1 MSGTDNDV
9 PVRKR
14 RRKLWWSFWILGGA
28 LVGAALHRT
37 EPALYRA
44 STDILIIP
52 QRVPEWM
59 VKPMMTA
66 VVDERLDIA
75 ARQILSRTRLERI
88 VQEFDLYQPERHQM
102 IQAST
107 KARWIGPRTV

>member
-1 MSGTDNDV
+1 
-9 PVRKR
+9 
-14 RRKLWWSFWILGGA
+14 
-28 LVGAALHRT
+28 
-37 EPALYRA
+37 
-44 STDILIIP
+44 
-52 QRVPEWM
+52 M

-66 VVDERLDIA
+66 AVDERLDIA

-107 KARWIGPRTV
+107 KAR